1 MDFQFSGPVPQ
12 NDIMERRKETKN
24 EGGLLQKRKRRKD
37 MKMRKKIIAG
47 ILAATMMFSM
57 NMMTFAANNDGK
69 PDSADTAE
77 VSITNVTEEPT
88 VTLYQIAEAEYGT
101 NGKEFIRYKWATG
114 ATFKNPNQPTSD
126 EINKIAQGILN
137 KTITPFETI
146 KDGTLVSGTYKA
158 TVSAGAYIAIISGSE
173 DVKIYNPILLTATY
187 DTTGNLQATAVDSGD
202 DYLWGSTAVAK
213 SSTPEVDKEITDGT
227 TADGDK
233 KTGSVGDVVD
243 YEVTPTIPTYPSNAT
258 NKTFFISDRLSEGL
272 TFDYSSL
279 TVTIEG
285 QTVTKEGD
293 TFKLGGTVIAKASDT
308 NEGQEVNGFN
318 LNFDYDALLIPNGN
332 GAVYTPVVSYSA
344 VINENAV
351 VGELGN
357 PNSVIYYYGNPN
369 EGDTWKLVDKKPDD
383 APGVE
388 KKEDTE
394 TVYTY
399 QLAFLKTGEGV
410 DDEGNPTTP
419 GLADAVF
426 GIYEDKECKKLI
438 DKVTTNENGYA
449 VSTNVGAGTYYVK
462 ELVAPTGYSLNT
474 EVYEIVTNWTTATT
488 TVTGTVTD
496 RTYKTEQPSKDAV
509 QVGWIKNGVF
519 YAMDEVAAETATENG
534 YQAAYLDS
542 ENTTTSSEVTVITN
556 QGAGS
561 GTAMLGTSIPNTK
574 LSTLPGT
581 GGIGTTIFTI
591 GGCAIMIA
599 AAALFF
605 AGRRK
610 EKSN

>member
-1 MDFQFSGPVPQ
+1 
-12 NDIMERRKETKN
+12 
-24 EGGLLQKRKRRKD
+24 

-47 ILAATMMFSM
+47 LLTATMVLGMSM
-57 NMMTFAANNDGK
+57 TSFAEPTYTVGNNQGTNTDK
-69 PDSADTAE
+69 PDAADRAT
-77 VSITNVTEEPT
+77 VKITGITGSPT
-88 VTLYQIAEAEYGT
+88 VTLYKIAGVKYGPGEVEFVDYEWASGVDFVDPEKPT
-101 NGKEFIRYKWATG
+101 ANEINNIAQRLTGAATPEITPKSVDTTKNVGDTYSKEVKAGVYIAVITG
-114 ATFKNPNQPTSD
+114 ATD
-126 EINKIAQGILN
+126 
-137 KTITPFETI
+137 
-146 KDGTLVSGTYKA
+146 D
-158 TVSAGAYIAIISGSE
+158 
-173 DVKIYNPILLTATY
+173 KIYNPVLLTATY
-187 DTTGNLQATAVDSGD
+187 SDDGKLYAGEVGSGEN
-202 DYLWGSTAVAK
+202 YLWGSTAVAK

-258 NKTFFISDRLSEGL
+258 NKTFFISDRLSGGL

-279 TVTIEG
+279 TVEIAG
-285 QTVTKEGD
+285 QTVTRDGD
-293 TFKLGGTVIAKASDT
+293 TFKLDDTVIATASDT

-344 VINENAV
+344 VINEYAV

-369 EGDTWKLVDKKPDD
+369 EGDTWELVDEKPDS

-426 GIYEDKECKKLI
+426 GIYKDKECKKLI

-449 VSTNVGAGTYYVK
+449 VSTNVGAGSYYVK

-474 EVYEIVTNWTTATT
+474 EVYEIKANWTTATT

-496 RTYKTEQPSKDAV
+496 RTYTTEQPSKDAV
-509 QVGWIKNGVF
+509 QVGWIKDRVF
-519 YAMDEVAAETATENG
+519 YAMDEFTAETAAAGG
-534 YQAAYLDS
+534 YEAAYLDS
-542 ENTTTSSEVTVITN
+542 ENTTTSTGVTVTIN
-556 QGAGS
+556 QGVGS
-561 GTAMLGTSIPNTK
+561 GTAILGTSIPNTK

>member
-1 MDFQFSGPVPQ
+1 
-12 NDIMERRKETKN
+12 
-24 EGGLLQKRKRRKD
+24 

-69 PDSADTAE
+69 PDSADTAV
-77 VSITNVTEEPT
+77 VSITNVTENPT
-88 VTLYQIAEAEYGT
+88 VTLYQIAKANYGT
-101 NGKEFIRYKWATG
+101 NGVEFIEYEWATG
-114 ATFKNPNQPTSD
+114 AIFAKPNEPTSD
-126 EINKIAQGILN
+126 EINKIAQGIQD
-137 KTITPFETI
+137 KSITPLATI
-146 KDGTLVSGTYKA
+146 ANGTLKGSTYEA
-158 TVSAGAYIAIISGSE
+158 RVSAGAYIAIISGSE
-173 DVKIYNPILLTATY
+173 AVKIYNPILLTATY

-213 SSTPEVDKEITDGT
+213 SSTPEVDKEITGGT

-243 YEVTPTIPTYPSNAT
+243 YKVTPTIPTYPSNAT

-279 TVTIEG
+279 TVEIAG
-285 QTVTKEGD
+285 QTVTRDGN
-293 TFKLGGTVIAKASDT
+293 TFKLGGTVIATASNT
-308 NEGQEVNGFN
+308 NEEGQKVNGFN
-318 LNFDYDALLIPNGN
+318 LNFDYDTLLIPNGN
-332 GAVYTPVVSYSA
+332 GAVYTPVVFYSA
-344 VINENAV
+344 VINEKAV
-351 VGELGN
+351 VGGLGN

-369 EGDTWKLVDKKPDD
+369 EGDTWELVDEKPDS

-426 GIYEDKECKKLI
+426 GIYEDENCTKLI
-438 DKVTTNENGYA
+438 DKVTTNEKGYA
-449 VSTNVGAGTYYVK
+449 VSTNVGAGDYWVK
-462 ELVAPTGYSLNT
+462 ELVAPTGYSLNNQKFKIT
-474 EVYEIVTNWTTATT
+474 ANWTTATT

-496 RTYKTEQPSKDAV
+496 RTYTTEQPSKDAV
-509 QVGWIKNGVF
+509 QVGWIKDRVF
-519 YAMDEVAAETATENG
+519 YAMDEFTAETATAGG

-542 ENTTTSSEVTVITN
+542 ENTTTSTGVTVTTN
-556 QGAGS
+556 AGAGS
-561 GTAMLGTSIPNTK
+561 GTALLDETIPNTK
-574 LSTLPGT
+574 LSTLPST

-605 AGRRK
+605 AGRRR

>member
-1 MDFQFSGPVPQ
+1 
-12 NDIMERRKETKN
+12 
-24 EGGLLQKRKRRKD
+24 

-47 ILAATMMFSM
+47 LLTATMVLGMSM
-57 NMMTFAANNDGK
+57 TSFAEPTYTVGNNQGTNTDK
-69 PDSADTAE
+69 PDAADRAT
-77 VSITNVTEEPT
+77 VKITGITGSPT
-88 VTLYQIAEAEYGT
+88 VTLYKIAGVKYGPGEVEFVDYEWASGVDFVDPEKPT
-101 NGKEFIRYKWATG
+101 ANEINNIAQRLTGAATPEITPKSVDTTKNVGDTYSKEVKAGVYIAVITG
-114 ATFKNPNQPTSD
+114 ATD
-126 EINKIAQGILN
+126 
-137 KTITPFETI
+137 
-146 KDGTLVSGTYKA
+146 D
-158 TVSAGAYIAIISGSE
+158 
-173 DVKIYNPILLTATY
+173 KIYNPVLLTATY
-187 DTTGNLQATAVDSGD
+187 SDDGKLYAGEVGSGEN
-202 DYLWGSTAVAK
+202 YLWGSTAVAK

-258 NKTFFISDRLSEGL
+258 NKTFFISDRLSGGL

-279 TVTIEG
+279 TVEIAG
-285 QTVTKEGD
+285 QTVTRDGD
-293 TFKLGGTVIAKASDT
+293 TFKLDDTVIATASDT

-344 VINENAV
+344 VINEYAV

-369 EGDTWKLVDKKPDD
+369 EGDTWELVDEKPDS

-449 VSTNVGAGTYYVK
+449 VSTNVGAGSYYVK

-474 EVYEIVTNWTTATT
+474 EVYEIKANWTTATT

-496 RTYKTEQPSKDAV
+496 RTYTTEQPSKDAV
-509 QVGWIKNGVF
+509 QVGWIKDRVF
-519 YAMDEVAAETATENG
+519 YAMDEFTAETAAAGG
-534 YQAAYLDS
+534 YEAAYLDS
-542 ENTTTSSEVTVITN
+542 ENTTTSTGVTVTIN
-556 QGAGS
+556 QGVGS
-561 GTAMLGTSIPNTK
+561 GTAILGTSIPNTK